1 MMKIKILA
9 IVLFVSL
16 QALSQQNQDKSNHN
30 QLMKYLAEAE
40 KHYEKG
46 EMAMA
51 EAAYRK
57 AISISP
63 DSDLARYNFG
73 NLYIDYKRE
82 NEALQNLNEASNASE
97 NKSLK
102 HKSLH
107 NQGNI
112 LMKKQKYAQAA
123 KIYKEALK
131 NDPSDD
137 ETRYNFALAKKLM
150 KNQKQNQNNKDKN
163 KKDKNKKDQKKNKK
177 KQKDKNKEGGK
188 KQENQDNQS
197 KKDKDAKDK
206 SDKSKE
212 NKSKQD
218 NKKDQNAKKNKEE
231 KSEKQEKQKIRKA
244 KLSPQQIK
252 NILKAIENQEKKV
265 QKKLNKKKQEG
276 KPVKTEKDW

>member
-1 MMKIKILA
+1 MIKIKILA

-16 QALSQQNQDKSNHN
+16 QALSQQNQNKNNHN

-40 KHYEKG
+40 KHFEKG

-97 NKSLK
+97 NKPLK

-112 LMKKQKYAQAA
+112 LMKKEKYAQAA

-150 KNQKQNQNNKDKN
+150 KNQKQNQNN
-163 KKDKNKKDQKKNKK
+163 KDKNKKDQKKNKK

-212 NKSKQD
+212 NKPKQD

-265 QKKLNKKKQEG
+265 QKKLNMKKQEG

>member
-1 MMKIKILA
+1 MIKIKILA

-40 KHYEKG
+40 KHFENG

-97 NKSLK
+97 NKPLK

-112 LMKKQKYAQAA
+112 LMKKEKYAQAA

-150 KNQKQNQNNKDKN
+150 KNQKQNQNN
-163 KKDKNKKDQKKNKK
+163 KDKNKKDQKKNKK

-212 NKSKQD
+212 NKPKED

-276 KPVKTEKDW
+276 KPVKTDKDW

>member
-112 LMKKQKYAQAA
+112 LMKKEKYAQAA

-150 KNQKQNQNNKDKN
+150 KNQKQNQN

-212 NKSKQD
+212 NKPKQD

>member
-1 MMKIKILA
+1 MIKIKILA

-40 KHYEKG
+40 KHFENG

-97 NKSLK
+97 NKPLK

-112 LMKKQKYAQAA
+112 LMKKEKYAQAA

-150 KNQKQNQNNKDKN
+150 KNQKQNQNN
-163 KKDKNKKDQKKNKK
+163 KDKNKKDQKKNKK

-212 NKSKQD
+212 NKPKQD
-218 NKKDQNAKKNKEE
+218 NKKDQNAKKDKQK
-231 KSEKQEKQKIRKA
+231 KSEKQEKQKTRKA

>member
-1 MMKIKILA
+1 MMIKIKILA

-40 KHYEKG
+40 KHFEKG

-97 NKSLK
+97 NKPLK

-112 LMKKQKYAQAA
+112 LMKKEKYAQAA

-150 KNQKQNQNNKDKN
+150 KNQKQNQNN
-163 KKDKNKKDQKKNKK
+163 KDKNKKDQKKNKK

-212 NKSKQD
+212 NKPKQD

-276 KPVKTEKDW
+276 KPVKTDKDW